1 MTEGKVLT
9 ASQVLALSENHK
21 NGDER
26 PSTEVVR
33 PLDQENDLGNLLAS
47 EVNEFQL
54 SAENLEDELKARAR
68 DNCQLLLNELWTLPT
83 GSFSSFS
90 FIYVLTVIILFFV
103 DSITYFDDLYCK
115 KCLKNISIKGTLNS
129 THFLDSKT

>member
-90 FIYVLTVIILFFV
+90 FIYVLTVIILFLM
-103 DSITYFDDLYCK
+103 IQ
-115 KCLKNISIKGTLNS
+115 
-129 THFLDSKT
+129 

>member
-9 ASQVLALSENHK
+9 SSEVLALGENGI

-26 PSTEVVR
+26 PGTAVVR
-33 PLDQENDLGNLLAS
+33 PLDQENDLGNLLGS

-54 SAENLEDELKARAR
+54 SEESIEDELKARAR

-83 GSFSSFS
+83 GSLICLMAMLKYISN
-90 FIYVLTVIILFFV
+90 VI
-103 DSITYFDDLYCK
+103 
-115 KCLKNISIKGTLNS
+115 
-129 THFLDSKT
+129 LDSEF

>member
-9 ASQVLALSENHK
+9 SSEVLALGENGL

-26 PSTEVVR
+26 PGVAVVR
-33 PLDQENDLGNLLAS
+33 PLDQENDPGNLLGS

-54 SAENLEDELKARAR
+54 SEESIEDELKARAR

-83 GSFSSFS
+83 GS
-90 FIYVLTVIILFFV
+90 LL
-103 DSITYFDDLYCK
+103 
-115 KCLKNISIKGTLNS
+115 
-129 THFLDSKT
+129 